1 MRTMTKGMRPN
12 GKYMYVKELG
22 TVWLMGSNE
31 NVALDGSG
39 SSPNGEA
46 PVHSRD
52 FFFK

>member
-31 NVALDGSG
+31 DVVLDMMIGIY
-39 SSPNGEA
+39 PD
-46 PVHSRD
+46 P
-52 FFFK
+52 